1 MEKFSMCAK
10 RGGDGQAEP
19 KATRRHIKT
28 AHNSIRVKNPPK
40 SLMKARERE
49 ENRKKAKVRRWKE
62 ARRRQKE
69 SKVSSF
75 LLFPFLAERRSFF
88 LISKEKYPVAFV
100 PATCLKNDWARVV
113 AARRWLIH
121 VFHKWSCGIPPKKSC
136 SQLSWVLAM
145 DLRDV
150 FIYAMRS
157 WSRTCRL
164 SFIKST
170 HDEEE
175 KKPTL
180 WMKVGIAAQKRDVVG
195 GFLIFVFIS
204 HSLARSRTH
213 ITLAVTH
220 VLPPIT
226 LIPFFST
233 HLISPSLPSPIS
245 RFCCSFFSLHHM
257 LVDSF
262 QSLINSAMRFNTKKY
277 NLVYME
283 VRRGDFVLW
292 VVRELMGDDENSH
305 QTARVC

>member
-1 MEKFSMCAK
+1 MKRSQKAPKRIQSFQFLTFSLLSGEKKFFFNIERKISSCFCSGDVSQEWLSASGGGATVAHSRFSQM
-10 RGGDGQAEP
+10 
-19 KATRRHIKT
+19 
-28 AHNSIRVKNPPK
+28 
-40 SLMKARERE
+40 
-49 ENRKKAKVRRWKE
+49 
-62 ARRRQKE
+62 
-69 SKVSSF
+69 
-75 LLFPFLAERRSFF
+75 
-88 LISKEKYPVAFV
+88 
-100 PATCLKNDWARVV
+100 VV
-113 AARRWLIH
+113 WY
-121 VFHKWSCGIPPKKSC
+121 STEKSC

-150 FIYAMRS
+150 FIYAVRS

-204 HSLARSRTH
+204 HSLTRSRTH

-262 QSLINSAMRFNTKKY
+262 QSLINSAMRFNTKKI
-277 NLVYME
+277 
-283 VRRGDFVLW
+283 
-292 VVRELMGDDENSH
+292 
-305 QTARVC
+305 